1 MNLKYEFSSKKKK
14 DQKTGILVK
23 TENVT
28 YLQEDFTKDEQ
39 TETSLNATVNDVS
52 VDHSSIKKEHILNIY
67 QYLMGKNNIF
77 QFLEKNIYWII
88 Y

>member
-1 MNLKYEFSSKKKK
+1 M
-14 DQKTGILVK
+14 
-23 TENVT
+23 
-28 YLQEDFTKDEQ
+28 
-39 TETSLNATVNDVS
+39 SLNATVNDVS

-77 QFLEKNIYWII
+77 EFLEKNIYWII

>member
-1 MNLKYEFSSKKKK
+1 MNFPAKKR

-23 TENVT
+23 TENVIC
-28 YLQEDFTKDEQ
+28 LQEDFTKDKQ

-77 QFLEKNIYWII
+77 EFLEKNIYWII